1 MLQKIKIIVNYF
13 IKLENLID
21 NMKNENTNLN
31 KDEYLVV
38 NYDKIMDYIWI
49 NQFKL
54 NENYFYILYIY
65 LIVIIFHIKLN

>member
-1 MLQKIKIIVNYF
+1 MQKIKIIVNYF

-38 NYDKIMDYIWI
+38 NYDKIMDYIWF

-65 LIVIIFHIKLN
+65 LIIIIFHIKL

>member
-1 MLQKIKIIVNYF
+1 
-13 IKLENLID
+13 
-21 NMKNENTNLN
+21 MKNENTNLN

-38 NYDKIMDYIWI
+38 NYDKIMDYIWF

-65 LIVIIFHIKLN
+65 LIIIIFHIKLKLNKYNYLLNNENMQMLLY